1 MDNNFNKIDEYNKEI
16 ENILSLYGKKPK
28 NRKKFLVRFDKLRK
42 NDNDY
47 QKYKSLRSLVDQE
60 MTEICEQ
67 IAKKAKF

>member
-28 NRKKFLVRFDKLRK
+28 NRKQFLVRFDKLRK